1 MEIFPIDVVH
11 SDGTTVKEDAKQEK
25 EIILKG
31 FFFQVFVVHQTLQK
45 CSIEKA

>member
-31 FFFQVFVVHQTLQK
+31 FFFFLSRVHNSELDF
-45 CSIEKA
+45 SF